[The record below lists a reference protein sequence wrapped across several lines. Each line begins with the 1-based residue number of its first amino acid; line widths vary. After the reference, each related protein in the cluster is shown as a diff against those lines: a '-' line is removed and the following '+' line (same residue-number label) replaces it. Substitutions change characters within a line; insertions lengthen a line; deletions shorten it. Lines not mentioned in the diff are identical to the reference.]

1 MALRDLADDRILEH
15 LAVGQRHV
23 RGDVDALFLQE
34 GGQRAV
40 LQIGAEFDLVG
51 GDGFGA
57 HGGDGCTGFGDG
69 EVRDTDL
76 ARQALRLGL
85 GQRAHAF
92 RDRHAVAGR
101 GPVDQ
106 GQVHVVGAQL
116 GQAVLQAGYK
126 LVLRHVGHPDFRGDE
141 QVCARHAG
149 FGDGLAD
156 LGFVFV
162 DLRGVDGAVADVQR
176 VAHGIND
183 NLALQAERADAEMGN
198 AHVKLQNGG

>member
-1 MALRDLADDRILEH
+1 MALCDLLDDGVFQH

-23 RGDVDALFLQE
+23 RRHVNALFFQE
-34 GGQRAV
+34 GGQRCV

-51 GDGFGA
+51 GDGVSA
-57 HGGDGCTGFGDG
+57 HGGDGFPGFGDG
-69 EVRDTDL
+69 EVRDADL
-76 ARQALRLGL
+76 AGQALRLGV

-92 RDRHAVAGR
+92 RDRHAIAGR

-149 FGDGLAD
+149 FCDGLAD

-183 NLALQAERADAEMGN
+183 DLALQAECADAELGN
-198 AHVKLQNGG
+198 AHVKLRKGG